1 MDLDPGGV
9 LDRRIAMASPVGQGS
24 SEPDRDAARFD
35 CMVSPVTPDLIIR
48 ERARPPRGST
58 QQAKPQ
64 QAKPSYSTERST
76 GVKHGAEPPS
86 TGRAGVRGG
95 KCAWGLTRTG
105 PPA

>member
-1 MDLDPGGV
+1 
-9 LDRRIAMASPVGQGS
+9 MASPVGQGS

-64 QAKPSYSTERST
+64 QAKPQQAKHQPAKPQQAKPQQAKPQQAKPSYRPDRPT

-86 TGRAGVRGG
+86 TGGA
-95 KCAWGLTRTG
+95 
-105 PPA
+105 